1 MGELF
6 ALKALH
12 WGTNFFGQIYGGIF
26 YMRTNDQITQG
37 GKLMAKRYQR
47 SNQVSFFLLT
57 TLIWVIDV
65 LFEKLAPKIGD

>member
-1 MGELF
+1 
-6 ALKALH
+6 
-12 WGTNFFGQIYGGIF
+12 
-26 YMRTNDQITQG
+26 MRTNDQITQG